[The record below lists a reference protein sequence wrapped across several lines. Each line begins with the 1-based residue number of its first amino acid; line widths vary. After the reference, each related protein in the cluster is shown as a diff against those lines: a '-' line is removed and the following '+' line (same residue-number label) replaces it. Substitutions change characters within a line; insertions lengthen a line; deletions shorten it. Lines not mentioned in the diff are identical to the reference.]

1 MISVIGDSFTSGV
14 GYTPW
19 CDLLQQKLNKK
30 VVNLN
35 RQNMLCEPY
44 ATSTN
49 SFMMDRLEE
58 FEMIL
63 QVSDLFIFQWS
74 APLRDD
80 EMGDGQNSSNKWDKR
95 EIQLLN
101 QVRERLKALSFN
113 CPMVF
118 WSWRDF
124 SHLHLDWYDKYDCGI
139 KWTND
144 PNLIISKEDGHPNQ
158 DGHEWIS
165 EKILSFIKNKNYL
178 Y

>member
-1 MISVIGDSFTSGV
+1 MVPDT
-14 GYTPW
+14 W
-19 CDLLQQKLNKK
+19 C
-30 VVNLN
+30 VA
-35 RQNMLCEPY
+35 P
-44 ATSTN
+44 
-49 SFMMDRLEE
+49 
-58 FEMIL
+58 
-63 QVSDLFIFQWS
+63 DLFIFQWS

-80 EMGDGQNSSNKWDKR
+80 ETGDGQNSSNKWDKR

-124 SHLHLDWYDKYDCGI
+124 SHLHLDWYDKHDCGI

>member
-35 RQNMLCEPY
+35 RQDMMCKPY

-63 QVSDLFIFQWS
+63 QVSDLFIFQWT

-80 EMGDGQNSSNKWDKR
+80 DLGDGQNSSNKWDER

-101 QVRERLKALSFN
+101 GIDKRLNALSFN
-113 CPMVF
+113 CPMIF

-124 SHLHLDWYDKYDCGI
+124 SHLHLDWYDKHDCGI
-139 KWTND
+139 RWTNEKH
-144 PNLIISKEDGHPNQ
+144 LTISEHDSHPNQ

-165 EKILSFIKNKNYL
+165 EEILSFIKKKNYL
-178 Y
+178 